1 MRIITKKSLIILFAA
16 LVIFAGCFETFIDDD
31 EGAKPFDP
39 SPVTALTENV
49 WTDGYLGTADKEQW
63 FKFTASANLHFVHI
77 SLGTLRTKL
86 DVQLYD
92 NEGKTIGNSVEISD
106 SSFSEKNVSYSSFT
120 AGQEYYVKVKRVSFY
135 SSDSGTYKIGFNTS
149 AAPPVAIKLPSNAI
163 QLNANTFADGDIPAS
178 DGEQWFKF
186 TANAATQ
193 YIHVI
198 FDTLKDLHIQLYEV
212 NNGISVIPFGA
223 DTELYNPTKSATRTL
238 TVDKEYYIKVYP
250 HNSYNNKGTYKITFS
265 NLFISP
271 VIEIKP
277 LSEGA
282 WADGNITTD
291 GEVQWYKFTATD
303 TSQYIHASFG
313 TMNDWSGL
321 RIQLYDSDGKTVGG
335 EGKLREDPLNTD
347 KKYINRTLN
356 VNQVYYMKVYLYTYL
371 GSDLGTYKIAFNKS
385 TTPPAL

>member
-1 MRIITKKSLIILFAA
+1 MKKSLIILFAA
-16 LVIFAGCFETFIDDD
+16 LVIFAGCFETFIDDE

-106 SSFSEKNVSYSSFT
+106 SSSSEKNVSYSSFT
-120 AGQEYYVKVKRVSFY
+120 DGQEYYVKVKRVSFY

-149 AAPPVAIKLPSNAI
+149 VTPPVAIKLPSNAI
-163 QLNANTFADGDIPAS
+163 QLTAKILTDGDIPTS

-193 YIHVI
+193 YIHVV
-198 FDTLKDLHIQLYEV
+198 FDTLKDLHIQLYKV
-212 NNGISVIPFGA
+212 NNGISVIQFGA
-223 DTELYNPTKSATRTL
+223 DTELYYTTKSATRTL
-238 TVDKEYYIKVYP
+238 TVNEEYYIKVYP
-250 HNSYNNKGTYKITFS
+250 HNSYNNKGTFKIAFS
-265 NLFISP
+265 ELFLSP
-271 VIEIKP
+271 AFEINQ
-277 LSEGA
+277 LTEGA

-291 GEVQWYKFTATD
+291 GEVQWYKFTATN

-313 TMNDWSGL
+313 TMDDWSGL
-321 RIQLYDSDGKTVGG
+321 RIQLYDIDGKTVGG
-335 EGKLREDPLNTD
+335 EGKLREDPFYTD
-347 KKYINRTLN
+347 KKYTDRTLSA
-356 VNQVYYMKVYLYTYL
+356 NQVYFMKVYLYTYL
-371 GSDLGTYKIAFNKS
+371 SSSLGTYKIAFNTS
-385 TTPPAL
+385 TTPPTL

>member
-1 MRIITKKSLIILFAA
+1 MKKSLIILFAA
-16 LVIFAGCFETFIDDD
+16 LVIFAGCFVPIPD
-31 EGAKPFDP
+31 EEEEPFDP
-39 SPVTALTENV
+39 QAAALTENV

-63 FKFTASANLHFVHI
+63 FKFTASANRHFVHI
-77 SLGTLRTKL
+77 SLGGLRTEL

-92 NEGKTIGNSVEISD
+92 SEGKTIGNSVKISD
-106 SSFSEKNVSYSSFT
+106 SSFSEKNVSYSSFI
-120 AGQEYYVKVKRVSFY
+120 AGQEYYVKVKRWSFY

-149 AAPPVAIKLPSNAI
+149 DTPPVAIKLPSNAI
-163 QLNANTFADGDIPAS
+163 QLNANTFADGNIPAS

-198 FDTLKDLHIQLYEV
+198 FDTLTDLHIQLYEV
-212 NNGISVIPFGA
+212 SNGISVIPFGA
-223 DTELYNPTKSATRTL
+223 DTELFYTTKSATRTL

-250 HNSYNNKGTYKITFS
+250 HNSYNNKGAYKIAFS

-282 WADGNITTD
+282 WTDGNITTD

-303 TSQYIHASFG
+303 ASQYIHASFG
-313 TMNDWSGL
+313 TMSAWSGL
-321 RIQLYDSDGKTVGG
+321 RIQLYDIDGKTVEG
-335 EGKLREDPLNTD
+335 EGKLREDPFDTD
-347 KKYINRTLN
+347 KKYINRTLE
-356 VNQVYYMKVYLYTYL
+356 VDKVYFIKVYLYTYL
-371 GSDLGTYKIAFNKS
+371 SSDLGTYKIAFNKS
-385 TTPPAL
+385 STPPAP